1 MSNRVASAWWVV
13 VAAFVGATT
22 GCNTLPDPPHD
33 VGECGIALAI
43 WLRHPQSARYEYFT
57 VDGGVFRY
65 GAGRDALILKT
76 SWQTDLSPAECGQL
90 CEIAKSGG
98 WFNADYKAP
107 LAADGDL
114 SADCAVEWSSGR
126 QQFVVQGVEKPVE
139 DATTMLRGIAERR
152 FAPAL
157 DRLPEAGLQK
167 K

>member
-1 MSNRVASAWWVV
+1 MSARIASALCA
-13 VAAFVGATT
+13 VALVGASALQS
-22 GCNTLPDPPHD
+22 CNTLPNAPHD
-33 VGECGIALAI
+33 LSKCGIALAI
-43 WLRHPQSARYEYFT
+43 WLRHPHAARYEYFT

-76 SWQTDLSPAECGQL
+76 SWQTDLSPAECAQL

-98 WFNADYKAP
+98 WFDVNYKP
-107 LAADGDL
+107 QLAMDGDI
-114 SADCAVEWSSGR
+114 SADCAVAWESGK
-126 QQFVVQGVEKPVE
+126 QQFVVQGVEKSVQ
-139 DATTMLRGIAERR
+139 DATTMLRAISQRR

>member
-1 MSNRVASAWWVV
+1 MNKHVASALC
-13 VAAFVGATT
+13 ASALAGAIALTS
-22 GCNTLPDPPHD
+22 CNTLPNPPHD
-33 VGECGIALAI
+33 VSKCGIALAI
-43 WLRHPQSARYEYFT
+43 WLRHPQAARYEYFT

-76 SWQTDLSPAECGQL
+76 SWQTDLSPEECAQL

-98 WFNADYKAP
+98 WFDVNYKP
-107 LAADGDL
+107 QPAADGDI
-114 SADCAVEWSSGR
+114 SADCAVTWDGGK
-126 QQFVVQGVEKPVE
+126 QQFVVQGVEKSVQ
-139 DATTMLRGIAERR
+139 DATAMLRAISQRR